1 MKLPNV
7 EAALIPREKIVDYL
21 LSSFHKD
28 GKGKADFFKRF
39 GFTVELWHILAEAL
53 VKQALENEVMKKENT
68 PFGTRYVVEGNLET
82 PSGRR
87 AKVRAVWFIEFEN
100 TVPRLATAYPLRRGV
115 END

>member
-1 MKLPNV
+1 MKLPNA
-7 EAALIPREKIVDYL
+7 EAASIPKEKIVDYL

-68 PFGTRYVVEGNLET
+68 PFGTRYVVEGDLERPGEGSGGLVYRIRKHC
-82 PSGRR
+82 PSFGDCVSTEKRSR
-87 AKVRAVWFIEFEN
+87 E
-100 TVPRLATAYPLRRGV
+100 
-115 END
+115 